1 MNVQINLNGQPVSVP
16 GGVTILQA
24 ARLNNIEIPTLCDYP
39 GLPAHGSCRM
49 CIVEIQGWANTPTSC
64 TTPVQEGMVIRTESP
79 KVQSLRADI
88 LRMLLSEH
96 PSSCMFCPEKSHC
109 DECMITVR
117 KAGATTGCR
126 SCSKDE
132 TCELKVLVETIG
144 MDGVGYPTRYRGVK
158 VRKDDPFLDMDF
170 NLCILCGR
178 CIRTCEE
185 LHFNNAMA
193 YTQRGSDSMIG
204 TAFSQTLAA
213 AGCSFCGSCVEVCP
227 TGTLSEKTRKWDG
240 KADQAVTS
248 TCPFCSIGCQVQLDI
263 KEGAVI
269 GSLPAHAAGTDQL
282 CVLGRFSVTETVN
295 HPSRLKEPARRTA
308 GQNEGIPWEEALH
321 LAAKRLAG
329 CAPER
334 FEMVVSADCTNED
347 LYVAQKFTRQVMKS
361 ERISSPVLAQ
371 YGAGLPALARLL
383 AKSQGLE
390 ALKDASLILN
400 LGFDGGYAQSV
411 VEVQAHA
418 AHRRGAQLV
427 TLSTSEGSLGR
438 YSDACLLAQPGKEL
452 EMLQALA
459 QLTAAER
466 VSPSAN
472 NGTLGEAARWLAQ
485 AELPVLIVG
494 PDFLSHPDNSQL
506 LAVIETLAE
515 ESRAALVILPAQAN
529 LAGLLRSGA
538 FTSAAPLSQAPAD
551 VLYLLGSGMPENL
564 AAGTYTIFQNIYYPA
579 QGAADLL
586 LPAAAFT
593 EMSGTLT
600 SQAGKENWLYP
611 AVPTPGA
618 ARPAWQ
624 ALSQLARA
632 MGAEG
637 FDFETLDAVRAE
649 MAARPA
655 FDPQTVAGSIAPTI
669 LNVPGEHWNGVPIYM
684 GFVMA
689 QAVEGL
695 QCLYPD
701 KSKSPD
707 RQTAA
712 GGNAETE
719 PTQMEGLHV

>member
-1 MNVQINLNGQPVSVP
+1 MKHPLVLDPHGRKR
-16 GGVTILQA
+16 GGETPLVCTPLVGRTRE
-24 ARLNNIEIPTLCDYP
+24 RL
-39 GLPAHGSCRM
+39 
-49 CIVEIQGWANTPTSC
+49 
-64 TTPVQEGMVIRTESP
+64 
-79 KVQSLRADI
+79 LR
-88 LRMLLSEH
+88 E
-96 PSSCMFCPEKSHC
+96 
-109 DECMITVR
+109 
-117 KAGATTGCR
+117 
-126 SCSKDE
+126 
-132 TCELKVLVETIG
+132 
-144 MDGVGYPTRYRGVK
+144 
-158 VRKDDPFLDMDF
+158 
-170 NLCILCGR
+170 
-178 CIRTCEE
+178 
-185 LHFNNAMA
+185 
-193 YTQRGSDSMIG
+193 
-204 TAFSQTLAA
+204 AA
-213 AGCSFCGSCVEVCP
+213 AILP
-227 TGTLSEKTRKWDG
+227 
-240 KADQAVTS
+240 KAPDLLEWRV
-248 TCPFCSIGCQVQLDI
+248 DHY
-263 KEGAVI
+263 GAV
-269 GSLPAHAAGTDQL
+269 GD
-282 CVLGRFSVTETVN
+282 
-295 HPSRLKEPARRTA
+295 TA
-308 GQNEGIPWEEALH
+308 
-321 LAAKRLAG
+321 
-329 CAPER
+329 
-334 FEMVVSADCTNED
+334 
-347 LYVAQKFTRQVMKS
+347 
-361 ERISSPVLAQ
+361 
-371 YGAGLPALARLL
+371 
-383 AKSQGLE
+383 
-390 ALKDASLILN
+390 
-400 LGFDGGYAQSV
+400 
-411 VEVQAHA
+411 
-418 AHRRGAQLV
+418 
-427 TLSTSEGSLGR
+427 
-438 YSDACLLAQPGKEL
+438 
-452 EMLQALA
+452 
-459 QLTAAER
+459 
-466 VSPSAN
+466 
-472 NGTLGEAARWLAQ
+472 
-485 AELPVLIVG
+485 
-494 PDFLSHPDNSQL
+494 
-506 LAVIETLAE
+506 AVIETLAE